1 MSRHSVKRTAPAAL
15 GIVLAAMLAATS
27 IAHADEAA
35 DRETCFKGSGDT
47 AIAACTRRIATLSGK
62 TDKNSRHNLAVVHY
76 SRGYELL
83 AKKDNKRALADFE
96 ASWKA
101 DSSYTQALRA
111 RGIAKKRLGDEKGGE
126 ADMAQAKKLDP
137 SLAK

>member
-15 GIVLAAMLAATS
+15 GIVLAAMLAMAS
-27 IAHADEAA
+27 AARADEAA
-35 DRETCFKGSGDT
+35 DRETCFKSSGDT

-101 DSSYTQALRA
+101 DSSYTQALLA

>member
-1 MSRHSVKRTAPAAL
+1 MTTQTDTCRERRPGHPPTFPRPRLRH
-15 GIVLAAMLAATS
+15 
-27 IAHADEAA
+27 
-35 DRETCFKGSGDT
+35 
-47 AIAACTRRIATLSGK
+47 K

-101 DSSYTQALRA
+101 DSSYTQALLA

>member
-47 AIAACTRRIATLSGK
+47 AIAACTRRIATLSDK

-101 DSSYTQALRA
+101 DSSYTQALLA